1 MAVEMVMG
9 EGEDA
14 KATILKKF
22 ADDTKWGAVVETAQD
37 RACFQEGIDKLQEWA
52 QKWQMAFNS
61 DKCHIL
67 HMGEHNQKFKYQLGG
82 EDLVTVSFEKDV
94 GVLVSK
100 DLKPSLQC
108 ARAATKANQVLG
120 QISRGVSYRDKS
132 TFLRLCKTYVQPHLE
147 YCQAAWYPE
156 LSNAFHP

>member
-1 MAVEMVMG
+1 MVKLRGLGVRGKVASWVEEWLGDRKQRVVLNGETSDWGDIFSGVVQGSVLGPVLFLCFINDLDMAVEMVMG

-82 EDLVTVSFEKDV
+82 RT
-94 GVLVSK
+94 
-100 DLKPSLQC
+100 
-108 ARAATKANQVLG
+108 
-120 QISRGVSYRDKS
+120 
-132 TFLRLCKTYVQPHLE
+132 
-147 YCQAAWYPE
+147 
-156 LSNAFHP
+156 